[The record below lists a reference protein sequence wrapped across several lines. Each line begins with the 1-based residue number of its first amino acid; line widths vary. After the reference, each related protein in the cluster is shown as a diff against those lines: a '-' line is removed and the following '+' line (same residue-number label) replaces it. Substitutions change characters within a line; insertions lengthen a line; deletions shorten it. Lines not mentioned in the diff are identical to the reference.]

1 MADSVV
7 DSILAARYFRAGETS
22 FEDVCRRV
30 ANALGDTLEETEEY
44 FKAMMNLEFLPNSPT
59 LMNAGTPLGQLSACF
74 TLPVNDSLPEIF
86 DAIRW
91 GAIIHQS
98 GGGTGY
104 NFSHLRAEGAPVRST
119 DGVASGPVS
128 FMRVFNAATDVI
140 KQGGRRRGA
149 NMGILNVW
157 HPDIMKF
164 INSKAKEG
172 DFSNFNISVMVSD
185 AFMQK
190 VAAGRLDEVWI
201 TDNAGT
207 NITVKDIWDGIV
219 EGVWRNGEPGILF
232 YDTINTKNPTP
243 QLGAID
249 TTNPCGEQPLLP
261 FESCVLGSINLSK
274 FIKNDNVDYSALDE
288 IVRMSIRFLDS
299 VITKNVFPIEQ
310 IRDATSRTRKVGLGL
325 MGVHD
330 AMLMLRIP
338 YDSDEGRN
346 FCQNVMK
353 RVNDVAM
360 TESIRLGNEKGTFP
374 AYEGSIWDKQGIIM
388 RNAALTTIAPT
399 GTISLLAGCSSGI
412 EPVFSYAYT
421 RRNTVGKTFV
431 LVHPYFEAELTRVI
445 DAMGYVGDEAKD
457 KKDEVIRHVHETGTI
472 QDLDWLSP
480 SFKAVFK
487 TALDIGWKDHVLMQ
501 ATFQKYVHA
510 SISKTIN
517 MPVSATKEDVA
528 RAVILAWQEGIKG
541 MTLYRTG
548 SREDVVLALEKKEEK
563 KDGEKAGESTKTS
576 SSAQSTITDDDEDVN
591 LLRADIRAVSQD
603 AIAST
608 PKVMQ
613 PLTFTRPREMS
624 GRTFLAQSGCCRLYI
639 TVNTTSDGKPME
651 VFIRTVGAGCEAS
664 SNALG
669 RSISTGLQNGVPYE
683 KFVKQF
689 AKVHCVS
696 AIRNKNSE
704 GVSCADVVGKCIE
717 LAATNQTIAT
727 LDNWSIEPVDEKKE
741 KPEVEKKKAGRPCPE
756 CGEPLDFGEGCNMG
770 ICKHCGWS
778 GCS

>member
-7 DSILAARYFRAGETS
+7 DSILAARYYRKGETS

-30 ANALGDTLEETEEY
+30 ANALGETPEETKEY
-44 FKAMMNLEFLPNSPT
+44 FDSMMSLSFLPNSPT
-59 LMNAGTPLGQLSACF
+59 LMNAGTALGQLSACF
-74 TLPVNDSLPEIF
+74 TLPVNDSLTEIF
-86 DAIRW
+86 DAVRW

-104 NFSHLRAEGAPVRST
+104 NFSHLRPEGSPVRST

-164 INSKAKEG
+164 IKSKAKEG

-185 AFMQK
+185 EFMKLVEAKQF
-190 VAAGRLDEVWI
+190 DSVWLKSA
-201 TDNAGT
+201 DGKD
-207 NITVKDIWDGIV
+207 ITVKEIWDGII
-219 EGVWRNGEPGILF
+219 EGVWKNGEPGILF
-232 YDTINTKNPTP
+232 YDTINSKNPTP
-243 QLGAID
+243 QLGDID

-274 FIKNDNVDYSALDE
+274 FVRADGINYDALDK
-288 IVRMSIRFLDS
+288 ITRMSIRFLDA
-299 VITKNVFPIEQ
+299 VITKNVFPIAE
-310 IRDATSRTRKVGLGL
+310 IKEATNRTRKVGLGL

-338 YDSDEGRN
+338 YDSEAGRN
-346 FCQNVMK
+346 FCMEVMK
-353 RVNDVAM
+353 RINDVAVE
-360 TESIRLGNEKGTFP
+360 ESMRLGKEKGTFP
-374 AYEGSIWDKQGIIM
+374 AYEGSVWDKNGIII
-388 RNAALTTIAPT
+388 RNAAMTTIAPT

-421 RRNTVGKTFV
+421 RRNTVGKTFIM
-431 LVHPYFEAELTRVI
+431 VHPYFEAELKRVI
-445 DAMGYVGDEAKD
+445 AEMGFVGAEAEAKR
-457 KKDEVIRHVHETGTI
+457 DEVINHVHETGTV
-472 QDLDWLSP
+472 QDVAWLSDA
-480 SFKAVFK
+480 FKAVFK

-501 ATFQKYVHA
+501 GAFQKYVHA

-517 MPVSATKEDVA
+517 MPFSATKDDVSN
-528 RAVILAWQEGIKG
+528 AVILAWKEGVKG

-548 SREDVVLALEKKEEK
+548 SREDVVLALEKTEEK
-563 KDGEKAGESTKTS
+563 KVEEIKPEPK
-576 SSAQSTITDDDEDVN
+576 DVCA
-591 LLRADIRAVSQD
+591 LS
-603 AIAST
+603 
-608 PKVMQ
+608 
-613 PLTFTRPREMS
+613 TFTRPREMT

-639 TVNTTSDGKPME
+639 TVNTTPEGRPME

-689 AKVHCVS
+689 GKVHCVS
-696 AIRNKNSE
+696 AVKNKNSE
-704 GVSCADVVGKCIE
+704 GMSCADVVGKCIE
-717 LAATNQTIAT
+717 LAATNKAIAT
-727 LDNWSIEPVDEKKE
+727 LDNWSIEPAKEKK
-741 KPEVEKKKAGRPCPE
+741 GRPCPE
-756 CGEPLDFGEGCNMG
+756 CGEPLDFGEGCSQG

>member
-1 MADSVV
+1 MSDSVV

-30 ANALGDTLEETEEY
+30 ANALGETPAETEEY
-44 FKAMMNLEFLPNSPT
+44 FKSMMNLEFLPNSPT

-104 NFSHLRAEGAPVRST
+104 NFSHLRPEGSPVRST

-164 INSKAKEG
+164 IRCKAKEG
-172 DFSNFNISVMVSD
+172 DFSNFNISIMVSD
-185 AFMQK
+185 EFMKKVEAKAF
-190 VAAGRLDEVWI
+190 DDVWI
-201 TDNAGT
+201 TDNAGVSV
-207 NITVKDIWDGIV
+207 TVGEIWTSIV
-219 EGVWRNGEPGILF
+219 EGVWRNGEPGVLF
-232 YDTINTKNPTP
+232 YDTINRKNPTP
-243 QLGAID
+243 QLGNID

-274 FIKNDNVDYSALDE
+274 FVRAGSDDLDYANLDR
-288 IVRMSIRFLDS
+288 ITRMAIRFLDA
-299 VITKNVFPIEQ
+299 VISKNVFPIPQ
-310 IRDATSRTRKVGLGL
+310 IMESTTRTRKVGLGL

-330 AMLMLRIP
+330 AMLMMRIP
-338 YDSDEGRN
+338 YDSDAGRN
-346 FCQNVMK
+346 FCMEVMK
-353 RVNDVAM
+353 RINDVAIE
-360 TESIRLGNEKGTFP
+360 ESIRLGKEKGTFP
-374 AYEGSIWDKQGIIM
+374 AYEGSVWDKQGIII

-421 RRNTVGKTFV
+421 RRNTVGKSFV
-431 LVHPYFEAELTRVI
+431 LVHPYFSAELKRVI
-445 DAMGYVGDEAKD
+445 AAMGYTGAVAEAKE
-457 KKDEVIRHVHETGTI
+457 KEVIDHVHETGTV
-472 QDLDWLSP
+472 QDVDWLP
-480 SFKAVFK
+480 QSFRAVFK
-487 TALDIGWKDHVLMQ
+487 TALDIKWRDHVLMQ
-501 ATFQKYVHA
+501 ACFQKYVHA

-517 MPVSATKEDVA
+517 MPTSATKDDVGQA
-528 RAVILAWQEGIKG
+528 ILLAWKEGIKG

-548 SREDVVLALEKKEEK
+548 SREDVVLALEKKAETEK
-563 KDGEKAGESTKTS
+563 KQAAAQEMPLVAAAEKHPDP
-576 SSAQSTITDDDEDVN
+576 TI
-591 LLRADIRAVSQD
+591 I
-603 AIAST
+603 
-608 PKVMQ
+608 Q
-613 PLTFTRPREMS
+613 PLDFKRPREMS

-639 TVNTTSDGKPME
+639 TVNTTPEGKPME
-651 VFIRTVGAGCEAS
+651 VFIRTVGAGCEAN

-689 AKVHCVS
+689 AKVHCIS
-696 AIRNKNSE
+696 AIKNKNAE

-727 LDNWSIEPVDEKKE
+727 LDNWN
-741 KPEVEKKKAGRPCPE
+741 VEQTSSTPAAGADQKNVRRCPE

>member
-1 MADSVV
+1 MSESVV
-7 DSILAARYFRAGETS
+7 DSILAARYYRAGENS
-22 FEDVCRRV
+22 FDDVCRRV
-30 ANALGDTLEETEEY
+30 ANALGDNPEEKEEY
-44 FKAMMNLEFLPNSPT
+44 YQAMMSLSFLPNSPT
-59 LMNAGTPLGQLSACF
+59 LMNAGTTLGQLSACF

-104 NFSHLRAEGAPVRST
+104 NFSHLRPEGSPVRST

-157 HPDIMKF
+157 HKDIMQF
-164 INSKAKEG
+164 INCKAKEG
-172 DFSNFNISVMVSD
+172 DFSNFNISIMVSD
-185 AFMQK
+185 EFMQK
-190 VAAGRLDEVWI
+190 VADGKFSDVWV
-201 TDNAGT
+201 TDNAGKSV
-207 NITVKDIWDGIV
+207 TVKEIWDGIV

-232 YDTINTKNPTP
+232 YDTINRKNPTP
-243 QLGAID
+243 DLGEID

-261 FESCVLGSINLSK
+261 FESCVLGSINLAK
-274 FIKNDNVDYSALDE
+274 FIRAGANDIDYPALDKM
-288 IVRMSIRFLDS
+288 VRMAIRFLDS
-299 VITKNVFPIEQ
+299 VITKNVFPIPQ
-310 IRDATSRTRKVGLGL
+310 IQENTNRTRKVGLGL

-338 YDSDEGRN
+338 YDSDAGRN
-346 FCQNVMK
+346 FCMEVMK
-353 RVNDVAM
+353 RINDVAVE
-360 TESIRLGNEKGTFP
+360 ESIKLGTEKGTFP
-374 AYEGSIWDKQGIIM
+374 AYKGSVWDKQGIIM

-431 LVHPYFEAELTRVI
+431 LVHPYFEAELVRVI
-445 DAMGYVGDEAKD
+445 ADMGYSGQVAET
-457 KKDEVIRHVHETGTI
+457 KKQEVINHVHETGTV
-472 QDLDWLSP
+472 QDIAWLP
-480 SFKAVFK
+480 QSFKSVFK
-487 TALDIGWKDHVLMQ
+487 TALDIGWRDHVLMQ
-501 ATFQKYVHA
+501 AAFQKYVHA

-517 MPVSATKEDVA
+517 MPFSATKDDVA
-528 RAVILAWQEGIKG
+528 SAILLAWHEGIKG

-548 SREDVVLALEKKEEK
+548 SREDVVLALEKSKEEEK
-563 KDGEKAGESTKTS
+563 KQAAAVAMPMVESADKHAAPTVLTP
-576 SSAQSTITDDDEDVN
+576 ITFN
-591 LLRADIRAVSQD
+591 
-603 AIAST
+603 
-608 PKVMQ
+608 
-613 PLTFTRPREMS
+613 RPREMS

-639 TVNTTSDGKPME
+639 TVNTTPDGKPME
-651 VFIRTVGAGCEAS
+651 VFIRTVGAGCEAN

-689 AKVHCVS
+689 AKVHCIS
-696 AIRNKNSE
+696 AIKNKNAE

-717 LAATNQTIAT
+717 LAATNQQIAT
-727 LDNWSIEPVDEKKE
+727 LDNWSVGPAPANEEKK
-741 KPEVEKKKAGRPCPE
+741 VGRPCPE
-756 CGEPLDFGEGCNMG
+756 CGQPLDFGEGCNMG

>member
-7 DSILAARYFRAGETS
+7 DSILAARYYRAGESS

-30 ANALGDTLEETEEY
+30 AKALGETPEEEREY
-44 FKAMMNLEFLPNSPT
+44 YDAMISLEFLPNSPT

-104 NFSHLRAEGAPVRST
+104 NFSNLRPEGSPVQST

-157 HPDIMKF
+157 HHDIMKF
-164 INSKAKEG
+164 IRSKAVEG
-172 DFSNFNISVMVSD
+172 DFSNFNISVMVND
-185 AFMQK
+185 EFMQA
-190 VAAGRLDEVWI
+190 VAAKDFEKIWVTTTEGGEV
-201 TDNAGT
+201 
-207 NITVKDIWDGIV
+207 TVKEIWDGIV
-219 EGVWRNGEPGILF
+219 SGVWKNGEPGILF
-232 YDTINTKNPTP
+232 YDTINRTNPTP
-243 QLGAID
+243 QLGPID

-261 FESCVLGSINLSK
+261 FESCVLGSINLAK
-274 FIKNDNVDYSALDE
+274 FIRADGVNYEALD
-288 IVRMSIRFLDS
+288 RMTRMATRFLDA
-299 VITKNVFPIEQ
+299 VITKNVFPIDE
-310 IRDATSRTRKVGLGL
+310 IKEATNRTRKVGLGL

-338 YDSDEGRN
+338 YDSEAGRN
-346 FCQNVMK
+346 FCEEVMA
-353 RVNDVAM
+353 RINTVAM
-360 TESIRLGNEKGTFP
+360 AESEKLGKEKGTFP
-374 AYEGSIWDKQGIIM
+374 AYTGSLWDKEGRIM

-431 LVHPYFEAELTRVI
+431 MVHPYFESELRRVI
-445 DAMGYVGDEAKD
+445 ADLGFTGEDAERKR
-457 KKDEVIRHVHETGTI
+457 DEVISHVHESGTVQNI
-472 QDLDWLSP
+472 VWLP
-480 SFKAVFK
+480 ENFRDVFK

-501 ATFQKYVHA
+501 AVFQKHVHA

-517 MPVSATKEDVA
+517 MPFSASMEDVA
-528 RAVILAWQEGIKG
+528 QAVLLAWREGVKG

-548 SREDVVLALEKKEEK
+548 SREDVVLALEKKAEE
-563 KDGEKAGESTKTS
+563 TKS
-576 SSAQSTITDDDEDVN
+576 EPI
-591 LLRADIRAVSQD
+591 L
-603 AIAST
+603 
-608 PKVMQ
+608 MQ
-613 PLTFTRPREMS
+613 QLQHFSRPRELA

-639 TVNTTSDGKPME
+639 TVNTMDGKPME
-651 VFIRTVGAGCEAS
+651 VFIRTVGAGCEAN

-669 RSISTGLQNGVPYE
+669 RSISTGLQSGVPYE

-689 AKVHCVS
+689 AKVSCIS
-696 AIRNKNSE
+696 AIRNRSSE
-704 GVSCADVVGKCIE
+704 GISCADVVGRCIE
-717 LAATNQTIAT
+717 LAATNQAIAT
-727 LDNWSIEPVDEKKE
+727 LDNWSIETVTPGT
-741 KPEVEKKKAGRPCPE
+741 GRPCPE
-756 CGEPLDFGEGCNMG
+756 CGSLLDFGEGCNQG
-770 ICKHCGWS
+770 ICKTCGWS

>member
-1 MADSVV
+1 MTDSVV
-7 DSILAARYFRAGETS
+7 DSILAARYFRTGEKT

-30 ANALGDTLEETEEY
+30 ADALGETPAETEEY
-44 FKAMMNLEFLPNSPT
+44 YAAMTSLAFLPNSPT

-74 TLPVNDSLPEIF
+74 TLPVNDSLPQIF
-86 DAIRW
+86 DAVRW

-104 NFSHLRAEGAPVRST
+104 NFSHLRAEGSPVRST

-157 HPDIMKF
+157 HQDIMKF
-164 INSKAKEG
+164 IKSKAKEG
-172 DFSNFNISVMVSD
+172 DFSNFNISIMVSD
-185 AFMQK
+185 AFMQLVK
-190 VAAGRLDEVWI
+190 ERAFSNVWLSD
-201 TDNAGT
+201 TEGK
-207 NITVKDIWDGIV
+207 NITVGEIWDGIV
-219 EGVWRNGEPGILF
+219 EGVWKNGEPGILF
-232 YDTINTKNPTP
+232 YDTINRANPTP
-243 QLGAID
+243 QLGNID

-274 FIKNDNVDYSALDE
+274 FVKDNDIDWDYLDKMTKMA
-288 IVRMSIRFLDS
+288 VRFLDS
-299 VITKNVFPIEQ
+299 VITKNVFPIPE
-310 IRDATSRTRKVGLGL
+310 IKENTNRTRKIGLGL

-330 AMLMLRIP
+330 AMLMLRIQ
-338 YDSDEGRN
+338 YDSDEGRG
-346 FCQNVMK
+346 FCETVMK
-353 RVNDVAM
+353 RINDVAIE
-360 TESIRLGNEKGTFP
+360 ESIRLGKEKGTFP
-374 AYEGSIWDKQGIIM
+374 AYNGSVWEKKGIVI
-388 RNAALTTIAPT
+388 RNAAMTTIAPT

-421 RRNTVGKTFV
+421 RRNTVGKTFI
-431 LVHPYFEAELTRVI
+431 LVHPYFEAELDRVL
-445 DAMGYVGDEAKD
+445 DAMGFKDADAKARHE
-457 KKDEVIRHVHETGTI
+457 EVVNHVHETGTV
-472 QDLDWLSP
+472 QDITWLP
-480 SFKAVFK
+480 ESFKAVFK
-487 TALDIGWKDHVLMQ
+487 TALDINWKDHVLMQ
-501 ATFQKYVHA
+501 AAFQKHVHA

-517 MPVSATKEDVA
+517 MPYKATKEDVA
-528 RAVILAWQEGIKG
+528 SAILLAWESGIKG

-563 KDGEKAGESTKTS
+563 KEAEKPKEEAPKTVSLPAKDLPQLGEFK
-576 SSAQSTITDDDEDVN
+576 
-591 LLRADIRAVSQD
+591 
-603 AIAST
+603 
-608 PKVMQ
+608 
-613 PLTFTRPREMS
+613 RPREMS

-639 TVNTTSDGKPME
+639 TVNLTPEGKPME

-696 AIRNKNSE
+696 AIKNKNSE
-704 GVSCADVVGKCIE
+704 GMSCADVVGKCIE
-717 LAATNQTIAT
+717 LAATNQAIAT
-727 LDNWSIEPVDEKKE
+727 LDNWSIAPATPMPQKK
-741 KPEVEKKKAGRPCPE
+741 VNRCPE
-756 CGEPLDFGEGCNMG
+756 CGEVLDFGEGCNMG